1 MATLSVPASNAHYS
15 ALFADLEN
23 IYYYLKN
30 NGVPN
35 PEQVTGEII
44 RETRN
49 KLYQEW
55 QEPCIIMIGYADF
68 DQIDMSLGDLYLMG
82 VEPRTVVSTEHKNA
96 ADMRLCI
103 DVLEVLYTR
112 PDIQTFVLIA
122 GDRDYIPLVQH
133 LQRQA
138 RQVLIVSFRGNLS
151 GDLLHIVGESNFVD
165 AEQLVSDSVARIL
178 QTRTSARVNA
188 KPVFPIGAIST
199 FNPVLPVED
208 PDTRRCL
215 AILVNDYGSYHEV
228 WLTPFLRR
236 LNEEFPLLANY
247 ERQALI
253 HNLVSLGAIRVEKRE
268 GNPYPYSVAI
278 INWNHPDVRALNQ
291 IGIPNSSAE
300 SEIKPSEV

>member
-1 MATLSVPASNAHYS
+1 MATLSVPTTSARYS

-35 PEQVTGEII
+35 PEQVTGELI

-49 KLYQEW
+49 WLQREW

-68 DQIDMSLGDLYLMG
+68 DQLDISLGDLYLMG
-82 VEPRTVVSTEHKNA
+82 LEPRTVVSTEHKNA

-103 DVLEVLYTR
+103 DALEVLYTR

-165 AEQLVSDSVARIL
+165 AEKLVSESVARL
-178 QTRTSARVNA
+178 LHARASTRARPSAASGTLN
-188 KPVFPIGAIST
+188 T
-199 FNPVLPVED
+199 FNPPLPVED
-208 PDTRRCL
+208 PDTYRCL
-215 AILVNDYGSYHEV
+215 AILVNEFGAYHEV

-236 LNEEFPLLANY
+236 LNEAFPLLANY

-253 HNLVSLGAIRVEKRE
+253 SNLVSLGAIRVEKRE

-278 INWNHPDVRALNQ
+278 INWNHPTVREVNQ
-291 IGIPNSSAE
+291 TRLGETIAPAAKASVE
-300 SEIKPSEV
+300 E

>member
-1 MATLSVPASNAHYS
+1 MSTISTPASGTRYS
-15 ALFADLEN
+15 ALFVDLEN

-30 NGVPN
+30 NGVPH
-35 PEQVTGEII
+35 PEQVTETLIH
-44 RETRN
+44 ETRQW
-49 KLYQEW
+49 LHREW

-68 DQIDMSLGDLYLMG
+68 DQIDMSLGNLYLMG
-82 VEPRTVVSTEHKNA
+82 LEPRIVVSTEHKNST
-96 ADMRLCI
+96 DMRLCI
-103 DVLEVLYTR
+103 DALEVLYTR

-165 AEQLVSDSVARIL
+165 AERLVGNSVARIL
-178 QTRTSARVNA
+178 QARA
-188 KPVFPIGAIST
+188 HLRSSLKPAPLGGTGSV
-199 FNPVLPVED
+199 FNPPLPVED
-208 PDTRRCL
+208 ADTRRCL
-215 AILVNDYGSYHEV
+215 TILVNEFGSYHEV

-253 HNLVSLGAIRVEKRE
+253 SNLVSLGAIRVEKRE

-278 INWNHPDVRALNQ
+278 INWNHPDVCALNQ
-291 IGIPNSSAE
+291 MKLAIPERSLDPE
-300 SEIKPSEV
+300 PSEV

>member
-1 MATLSVPASNAHYS
+1 MATLSAPGAGARYS

-35 PEQVTGEII
+35 PEQVTGELI

-49 KLYQEW
+49 WLQREW

-68 DQIDMSLGDLYLMG
+68 DQLDVSLGDLYLMG
-82 VEPRTVVSTEHKNA
+82 LEPRTVVSTEHKNA

-103 DVLEVLYTR
+103 DALEVLYTR

-165 AEQLVSDSVARIL
+165 AEQLVSESVARL
-178 QTRTSARVNA
+178 LHARASTRA
-188 KPVFPIGAIST
+188 KPSIAPAT
-199 FNPVLPVED
+199 PTAFNPPLPVED
-208 PDTRRCL
+208 PDTYRCL
-215 AILVNDYGSYHEV
+215 AILVNEFGAYHEV

-253 HNLVSLGAIRVEKRE
+253 SNLVSLGAIRVEKRE

-278 INWNHPDVRALNQ
+278 INWNHPTVRMVNQ
-291 IGIPNSSAE
+291 MHLGE
-300 SEIKPSEV
+300 EIAHTAKASGEE